1 MKLTPIIDWNLPG
14 NDRLFSPTVAGNVA
28 EICTAGDGMI
38 GAQARALKFTSDVTF
53 GVKQLKI
60 NTNIVYGT

>member
-1 MKLTPIIDWNLPG
+1 
-14 NDRLFSPTVAGNVA
+14 
-28 EICTAGDGMI
+28 MI
-38 GAQARALKFTSDVTF
+38 GGQARALKFTSGVTF